1 MASQYFGHVERIGV
15 LSARPDRKSGKR
27 RLLLPSDE
35 YVFVDDDASDD
46 EIIAR
51 YGLDELRQGPDI
63 RVCEAVYLDGPL
75 EGQTTCYAPVKL
87 GAHARQGGHV
97 YELVVLPD
105 ADEPG
110 KLRHLSSRAR
120 SSS

>member
-1 MASQYFGHVERIGV
+1 MERIGV
-15 LSARPDRKSGKR
+15 LSARPDHATGLR

-35 YVFVDDDASDD
+35 FVLVDDDASDD

-51 YGLDELRQGPDI
+51 YDLDELRQTPDI

-75 EGQTTCYAPVKL
+75 EGQTNPYAPVKL
-87 GAHARQGGHV
+87 GAHARHDSHA
-97 YELVVLPD
+97 YELVALPD
-105 ADEPG
+105 GDEPG
-110 KLRHLSSRAR
+110 KLRYISSRAR